1 MGTQRITSRQISTRP
16 HSNGTITDLMHDNP
30 NVQFSNISGT
40 SESAGEIAPEN
51 VSFHQ
56 YTTSSERCP
65 AFNPSICGS
74 YTGSV
79 GVYEKEKFKNAF
91 TVDFGLTQTIP
102 IGKNKLDLKLDVI
115 NAFDTVIRARTS
127 RASTS
132 NSVSY
137 KLGRQFWF
145 EAKYSW

>member
-1 MGTQRITSRQISTRP
+1 M
-16 HSNGTITDLMHDNP
+16 
-30 NVQFSNISGT
+30 
-40 SESAGEIAPEN
+40 
-51 VSFHQ
+51 
-56 YTTSSERCP
+56 
-65 AFNPSICGS
+65 
-74 YTGSV
+74 

-91 TVDFGLTQTIP
+91 TVDIDLTQTIP

-132 NSVSY
+132 TSNSVSH

>member
-1 MGTQRITSRQISTRP
+1 MRL
-16 HSNGTITDLMHDNP
+16 NYA
-30 NVQFSNISGT
+30 
-40 SESAGEIAPEN
+40 AGY
-51 VSFHQ
+51 SQ

-74 YTGSV
+74 HTGSV

-127 RASTS
+127 TS

>member
-1 MGTQRITSRQISTRP
+1 M
-16 HSNGTITDLMHDNP
+16 
-30 NVQFSNISGT
+30 
-40 SESAGEIAPEN
+40 
-51 VSFHQ
+51 
-56 YTTSSERCP
+56 
-65 AFNPSICGS
+65 
-74 YTGSV
+74 

-115 NAFDTVIRARTS
+115 NAFDTVVRARTS
-127 RASTS
+127 RASTSTS

-137 KLGRQFWF
+137 KLGRQFWL